1 MPLLQRVVGLKPVV
15 GIFEASIVQALL
27 LLRPGERFGIVTTG
41 EGWEKALH
49 GGVGRFLGGVERCA
63 GVCAVGV
70 TAGGL
75 GGGEVEGRVKGAVGR
90 LVGMGA
96 GVVCLGCAGMA
107 GMGEMVRVAAR
118 EVGAEV
124 RVVDGVRAAVV
135 QVFGMVRCEGE

>member
-1 MPLLQRVVGLKPVV
+1 M
-15 GIFEASIVQALL
+15 QALL

-41 EGWEKALH
+41 EVWEGVLRA
-49 GGVGRFLGGVERCA
+49 GVGRILGGVERCA

-70 TAGGL
+70 NAGGL
-75 GGGEVEGRVKGAVGR
+75 EGGEVEGRVKGAVGR

-107 GMGEMVRVAAR
+107 GMGELVRVAAR
-118 EVGAEV
+118 EVGVEV

-135 QVFGMVRCEGE
+135 QVFGLVKCAEE